1 MGAVKFVKGEPVNE
15 FPQGQHWYCLR
26 SQIKREH
33 LAAKVLK
40 SRWELEV
47 CLPRISH
54 RKKTARGPVRFVEP
68 LFPGY
73 LFAQFDAVEHL
84 RVVRS
89 TEGVSGLVHFN
100 GKVIPVGE
108 EVIRG
113 LQSLA
118 KGKEVIE
125 IQETFQPGEEV
136 EVAEGTF
143 AGIRALVK
151 VYYPAK
157 ERVRVLLEFLGRET
171 EVDLPATSVIAGTH
185 AVINTVSRQ
194 K

>member
-1 MGAVKFVKGEPVNE
+1 MSE
-15 FPQGQHWYCLR
+15 FPEGQHWYCLR

-33 LAAKVLK
+33 LAAKVLR

-73 LFAQFDAVEHL
+73 LFARFDAAEHL
-84 RVVRS
+84 RAVRS

-100 GKVIPVGE
+100 GKVIPVAG
-108 EVIRG
+108 EVITG

-118 KGKEVIE
+118 QGEEVIE
-125 IQETFQPGEEV
+125 IEETYEPGDEV

-151 VYYPAK
+151 AYYPAK

-171 EVDLPATSVIAGTH
+171 EVDLPAASVIAGTH
-185 AVINTVSRQ
+185 PAINTVSRE

>member
-1 MGAVKFVKGEPVNE
+1 MNE

-33 LAAKVLK
+33 LAAKVLQ

-73 LFAQFDAVEHL
+73 LFAKFDAVEHL
-84 RVVRS
+84 RAVRS

-100 GKVIPVGE
+100 GKVLPVPT
-108 EVIRG
+108 EVVSG
-113 LQSLA
+113 LRSLA
-118 KGKEVIE
+118 GNEEVIE
-125 IQETFQPGEEV
+125 IVETFEPGQEV

-151 VYYPAK
+151 MYYPTK
-157 ERVRVLLEFLGRET
+157 ERVRVLLEFLGRQT
-171 EVDLPATSVIAGTH
+171 EVDLPASCVLAGTRIPR
-185 AVINTVSRQ
+185 IN
-194 K
+194 